1 MFKYIPSI
9 LILQLMDF
17 DVLLIFLIFF
27 SWACAK
33 LFFVRFCIIWAHN
46 TMSERLG
53 KKTKWFFKNQ
63 WKQLLVWKCMQA
75 FNFVLNAYVYLIVCF
90 CGHTF
95 MTPTKNEQFCD
106 RPLTL
111 SLQKWRK
118 GVLFKNNRTYKR
130 VTNFN
135 SPTLLPVGRHKC
147 MQMYGNS
154 IQTCTV

>member
-1 MFKYIPSI
+1 MFRYIPSI
-9 LILQLMDF
+9 LILHLMDF
-17 DVLLIFLIFF
+17 DVLLIFLIFL

-46 TMSERLG
+46 TMPERLG

-63 WKQLLVWKCMQA
+63 WKQLLVWKCKQA
-75 FNFVLNAYVYLIVCF
+75 FNFALNAYVYLIACF

-95 MTPTKNEQFCD
+95 MTSTKNEQFCD

-118 GVLFKNNRTYKR
+118 GVLFKNNRIHKR
-130 VTNFN
+130 VTNFKKSTKKAEKFFFN
-135 SPTLLPVGRHKC
+135 KLP
-147 MQMYGNS
+147 
-154 IQTCTV
+154 IW